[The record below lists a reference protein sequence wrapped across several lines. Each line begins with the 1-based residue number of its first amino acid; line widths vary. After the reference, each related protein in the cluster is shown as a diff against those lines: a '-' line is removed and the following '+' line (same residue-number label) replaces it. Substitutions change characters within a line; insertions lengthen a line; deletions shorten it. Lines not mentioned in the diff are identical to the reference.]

1 MRSLSYVCASTGETI
16 PLEGPDIWAQTAE
29 GLRGREWSYTLGYR
43 SLTGVSRTAREAEL
57 DLTYV
62 RCPEKVD
69 STRRLFDADV
79 AAGTPGTFDA
89 DGWTTRAYVVKAEP
103 QTITPTM
110 VETQLTVVLLDGVWR
125 RETTTHHDP
134 RTDAG
139 SGLDYPHDYPH
150 DYGGM
155 SILDTVANTSGMP
168 QPIRLTIFGPCV
180 NPYVIIG
187 PNRYEVDATIPASS
201 RLEIDGTADART
213 VIMISDTGLRTN
225 LFAKAVR
232 GTGRGSGTYIF
243 EPLPPR
249 HEHDQLGWRI
259 RIRPDRHRREERT
272 AMDLIV
278 TDTNGTPSGSYAS
291 WTLDLAYGSGENDFE
306 LQCPARLKPGCR
318 WWVDGTGWG
327 GIVDD
332 VKTSVTGGEGE
343 LTYHGRD
350 WHGLLASKILEPDKG
365 KDYLTVSGTIGT
377 LLRTVISRI
386 GLQDII
392 TVTEGASKN
401 ANWRFDRYCDA
412 WSGLSKML
420 RASGL
425 RLRITAAQNGVT
437 VDAPPITA
445 AGDLID
451 SDLID
456 FDATLASHPINHLIC
471 LGKGEL
477 KDRIVVHWYADQ
489 KGTLSH
495 TQTIKGADE
504 RASVYELSNA
514 DAAELETKGKTKLQ
528 ELRDTGSID
537 VDVTGGID
545 LDVTGGIDLDV
556 GDTVT
561 GRDNTTGI
569 RVTAEIT
576 KKIIKVKDGIPTVT
590 YEATTAST
598 ESTGETGGGGSS
610 SGDGHA
616 YYAGS
621 GLTLSNWTF
630 SADVTAA
637 DLETV
642 RRTATEANKAASDAA
657 AEIGGARDLAK
668 QAGVKADTATTTA
681 QNALAAAQARI
692 LDITASA
699 PVTVTRN
706 DETAAITVAQATSS
720 ADGLMAAADKKKLDG
735 IQSAANKY
743 TLPVASTAT
752 LGGVK
757 PDGRTIT
764 VGPDGTITA
773 QSSATEASFLAAH
786 PIGSLYWCVAGNP
799 NDHGGTWKEIHT
811 IIGGHVWQRLA

>member
-1 MRSLSYVCASTGETI
+1 
-16 PLEGPDIWAQTAE
+16 
-29 GLRGREWSYTLGYR
+29 
-43 SLTGVSRTAREAEL
+43 
-57 DLTYV
+57 
-62 RCPEKVD
+62 
-69 STRRLFDADV
+69 
-79 AAGTPGTFDA
+79 
-89 DGWTTRAYVVKAEP
+89 
-103 QTITPTM
+103 
-110 VETQLTVVLLDGVWR
+110 
-125 RETTTHHDP
+125 
-134 RTDAG
+134 
-139 SGLDYPHDYPH
+139 
-150 DYGGM
+150 
-155 SILDTVANTSGMP
+155 
-168 QPIRLTIFGPCV
+168 
-180 NPYVIIG
+180 
-187 PNRYEVDATIPASS
+187 
-201 RLEIDGTADART
+201 
-213 VIMISDTGLRTN
+213 
-225 LFAKAVR
+225 
-232 GTGRGSGTYIF
+232 
-243 EPLPPR
+243 
-249 HEHDQLGWRI
+249 
-259 RIRPDRHRREERT
+259 
-272 AMDLIV
+272 MDLIV
-278 TDTNGTPSGSYAS
+278 TDTNGIPTGSYAS
-291 WTLDLAYGSGENDFE
+291 WTLDLAYGSCENDFD
-306 LQCPARLKPGCR
+306 LRCPARLQPGCR

-332 VKTSVTGGEGE
+332 VRTSVTGGEGE

-365 KDYLTVSGTIGT
+365 RDYLTMSGTIGT

-392 TVTEGASKN
+392 TVTEGTSKT
-401 ANWRFDRYCDA
+401 ARWQFDRYCDA
-412 WSGLSKML
+412 WSGLLKML
-420 RASGL
+420 RTSGL

-456 FDATLASHPINHLIC
+456 FDATLASHPVNHLIC

-477 KDRIVVHWYADQ
+477 KDRIVVHWYADH
-489 KGTLSH
+489 KGALSH

-504 RASVYELSNA
+504 RTSVYELATA

-537 VDVTGGID
+537 VDVTD
-545 LDVTGGIDLDV
+545 GIDLDV

-561 GRDNTTGI
+561 GRDNTTGLQ
-569 RVTAEIT
+569 VTAEIT
-576 KKIIKVKDGIPTVT
+576 KKIVKISDGIPTVT

-598 ESTGETGGGGSS
+598 ETTGETGGGGSS

-642 RRTATEANKAASDAA
+642 RKTATEANKAASDAS

-681 QNALAAAQARI
+681 QNALAEARARV

-699 PVTVTRN
+699 PVTVTRT

-735 IQSAANKY
+735 IQSGANRY
-743 TLPVASTAT
+743 ALPVASTAT

-764 VGPDGTITA
+764 IGQDGTITA
-773 QSSATEASFLAAH
+773 QSSATAASFLAAH
-786 PIGSLYWCVAGNP
+786 PIGSLYWCVAGDP
-799 NDHGGTWKEIHT
+799 NDQGGTWKEIHT

>member
-1 MRSLSYVCASTGETI
+1 
-16 PLEGPDIWAQTAE
+16 
-29 GLRGREWSYTLGYR
+29 
-43 SLTGVSRTAREAEL
+43 
-57 DLTYV
+57 
-62 RCPEKVD
+62 
-69 STRRLFDADV
+69 
-79 AAGTPGTFDA
+79 
-89 DGWTTRAYVVKAEP
+89 
-103 QTITPTM
+103 
-110 VETQLTVVLLDGVWR
+110 
-125 RETTTHHDP
+125 
-134 RTDAG
+134 
-139 SGLDYPHDYPH
+139 
-150 DYGGM
+150 
-155 SILDTVANTSGMP
+155 
-168 QPIRLTIFGPCV
+168 
-180 NPYVIIG
+180 
-187 PNRYEVDATIPASS
+187 
-201 RLEIDGTADART
+201 
-213 VIMISDTGLRTN
+213 
-225 LFAKAVR
+225 
-232 GTGRGSGTYIF
+232 
-243 EPLPPR
+243 
-249 HEHDQLGWRI
+249 
-259 RIRPDRHRREERT
+259 
-272 AMDLIV
+272 MDLIV

-291 WTLDLAYGSGENDFE
+291 WTLDLAYGSGENDFD
-306 LQCPARLKPGCR
+306 LQCPACLKPGCR

-365 KDYLTVSGTIGT
+365 KDYLTMNGTIGT

-386 GLQDII
+386 GLQDIL
-392 TVTEGASKN
+392 TVTEGTSKT
-401 ANWRFDRYCDA
+401 ANWQFDRYCDA

-456 FDATLASHPINHLIC
+456 FDATLASHPVNHLIC

-504 RASVYELSNA
+504 RTSVYELSNA

-537 VDVTGGID
+537 VDVESD
-545 LDVTGGIDLDV
+545 GIDLDV

-569 RVTAEIT
+569 KVTAEIT
-576 KKIIKVKDGIPTVT
+576 KKIIKIEDGIPTVT

-598 ESTGETGGGGSS
+598 ESAGETGGGGSS

-642 RRTATEANKAASDAA
+642 RKTATEANKAASDAA
-657 AEIGGARDLAK
+657 AEIAGARDLAK
-668 QAGVKADTATTTA
+668 QADGKADKAQTTADAANTLASQANDTAQERVKTIAAGTGVTATRAGSTVTLTAPNTLPAPTSLTSTDLNTLKTGYGAYWAAGGNTCSHKPSGVGHFGLIVQRTALGWTTQILTNPQTGTIWRRTWNSNSWDEWKALAEERDATTT
-681 QNALAAAQARI
+681 I
-692 LDITASA
+692 H
-699 PVTVTRN
+699 
-706 DETAAITVAQATSS
+706 
-720 ADGLMAAADKKKLDG
+720 GLMSSGDKQKLDG
-735 IQSAANKY
+735 IQSGANKY

-757 PDGRTIT
+757 PDGKTIT
-764 VGPDGTITA
+764 IGQDGTITA
-773 QSSATEASFLAAH
+773 QSSATAASFLAAH
-786 PIGSLYWCVAGNP
+786 PIGSLYWCVAGDP

>member
-1 MRSLSYVCASTGETI
+1 
-16 PLEGPDIWAQTAE
+16 
-29 GLRGREWSYTLGYR
+29 
-43 SLTGVSRTAREAEL
+43 
-57 DLTYV
+57 
-62 RCPEKVD
+62 
-69 STRRLFDADV
+69 
-79 AAGTPGTFDA
+79 
-89 DGWTTRAYVVKAEP
+89 
-103 QTITPTM
+103 
-110 VETQLTVVLLDGVWR
+110 
-125 RETTTHHDP
+125 
-134 RTDAG
+134 
-139 SGLDYPHDYPH
+139 
-150 DYGGM
+150 
-155 SILDTVANTSGMP
+155 
-168 QPIRLTIFGPCV
+168 
-180 NPYVIIG
+180 
-187 PNRYEVDATIPASS
+187 
-201 RLEIDGTADART
+201 
-213 VIMISDTGLRTN
+213 
-225 LFAKAVR
+225 
-232 GTGRGSGTYIF
+232 
-243 EPLPPR
+243 
-249 HEHDQLGWRI
+249 
-259 RIRPDRHRREERT
+259 
-272 AMDLIV
+272 MDLIV
-278 TDTNGTPSGSYAS
+278 TDAAGTPSGSYAS
-291 WTLDLAYGSGENDFE
+291 WTLDLAYGSGENDFD
-306 LQCPARLKPGCR
+306 LQCPACLEPGCR

-343 LTYHGRD
+343 LNYHGRD

-365 KDYLTVSGTIGT
+365 KDYLTMSGTIGT

-386 GLQDII
+386 GLQDIL
-392 TVTEGASKN
+392 TVTEGTSKT
-401 ANWRFDRYCDA
+401 ANWQFDRYCDA

-471 LGKGEL
+471 LGKGDL
-477 KDRIVVHWYADQ
+477 KDRIVVHWYADPQ
-489 KGTLSH
+489 GTLSH

-504 RASVYELSNA
+504 RTSVYELSNA
-514 DAAELETKGKTKLQ
+514 DAAELEAKGKTKLQ

-537 VDVTGGID
+537 VDVESD
-545 LDVTGGIDLDV
+545 GIDLDV

-569 RVTAEIT
+569 KVTAEIT
-576 KKIIKVKDGIPTVT
+576 KKIIKIEDGIPTVT

-642 RRTATEANKAASDAA
+642 RKTATEANKAASDAS

-668 QAGVKADTATTTA
+668 QAGVKADTAETAA

-699 PVTVTRN
+699 PVTVTRT

-720 ADGLMAAADKKKLDG
+720 ADGLMAADDKKKLDG
-735 IQSAANKY
+735 VQSGANKY

-757 PDGRTIT
+757 PDGKTIT
-764 VGPDGTITA
+764 IGPDGTITA
-773 QSSATEASFLAAH
+773 RSSATAASFLAAH

>member
-1 MRSLSYVCASTGETI
+1 
-16 PLEGPDIWAQTAE
+16 
-29 GLRGREWSYTLGYR
+29 
-43 SLTGVSRTAREAEL
+43 
-57 DLTYV
+57 
-62 RCPEKVD
+62 
-69 STRRLFDADV
+69 
-79 AAGTPGTFDA
+79 
-89 DGWTTRAYVVKAEP
+89 
-103 QTITPTM
+103 
-110 VETQLTVVLLDGVWR
+110 
-125 RETTTHHDP
+125 
-134 RTDAG
+134 
-139 SGLDYPHDYPH
+139 
-150 DYGGM
+150 
-155 SILDTVANTSGMP
+155 
-168 QPIRLTIFGPCV
+168 
-180 NPYVIIG
+180 
-187 PNRYEVDATIPASS
+187 
-201 RLEIDGTADART
+201 
-213 VIMISDTGLRTN
+213 
-225 LFAKAVR
+225 
-232 GTGRGSGTYIF
+232 
-243 EPLPPR
+243 
-249 HEHDQLGWRI
+249 
-259 RIRPDRHRREERT
+259 
-272 AMDLIV
+272 MDLIV

-306 LQCPARLKPGCR
+306 LQCPACLEPGCR

-401 ANWRFDRYCDA
+401 ASWRFDRYCDA

-537 VDVTGGID
+537 VDVTD
-545 LDVTGGIDLDV
+545 GIDLDV

-561 GRDNTTGI
+561 GRDNTTGLQ
-569 RVTAEIT
+569 VTAEIT
-576 KKIIKVKDGIPTVT
+576 KKIVKISDGLPTIT

-598 ESTGETGGGGSS
+598 ETTGETGGGSS

-735 IQSAANKY
+735 IQPAANKY

>member
-1 MRSLSYVCASTGETI
+1 
-16 PLEGPDIWAQTAE
+16 
-29 GLRGREWSYTLGYR
+29 
-43 SLTGVSRTAREAEL
+43 
-57 DLTYV
+57 
-62 RCPEKVD
+62 
-69 STRRLFDADV
+69 
-79 AAGTPGTFDA
+79 
-89 DGWTTRAYVVKAEP
+89 
-103 QTITPTM
+103 
-110 VETQLTVVLLDGVWR
+110 
-125 RETTTHHDP
+125 
-134 RTDAG
+134 
-139 SGLDYPHDYPH
+139 
-150 DYGGM
+150 
-155 SILDTVANTSGMP
+155 
-168 QPIRLTIFGPCV
+168 
-180 NPYVIIG
+180 
-187 PNRYEVDATIPASS
+187 
-201 RLEIDGTADART
+201 
-213 VIMISDTGLRTN
+213 
-225 LFAKAVR
+225 
-232 GTGRGSGTYIF
+232 
-243 EPLPPR
+243 
-249 HEHDQLGWRI
+249 
-259 RIRPDRHRREERT
+259 
-272 AMDLIV
+272 MDLIV
-278 TDTNGTPSGSYAS
+278 TDTNGIPTGSYAS
-291 WTLDLAYGSGENDFE
+291 WTLDLAYGSGENDFD
-306 LQCPARLKPGCR
+306 LRCPARLQPGCR

-332 VKTSVTGGEGE
+332 VRTSVTGGEGE

-365 KDYLTVSGTIGT
+365 MDYLTMSGTIGT

-392 TVTEGASKN
+392 TVTEGTSKT
-401 ANWRFDRYCDA
+401 ARWQFDRYCDA
-412 WSGLSKML
+412 WSGLLKML

-477 KDRIVVHWYADQ
+477 KDRIVVHWYADH
-489 KGTLSH
+489 KGALSH

-504 RASVYELSNA
+504 RTSVYELSNA
-514 DAAELETKGKTKLQ
+514 DVAELETKGKTKLQ

-537 VDVTGGID
+537 VDVTD
-545 LDVTGGIDLDV
+545 GIDLDV

-561 GRDNTTGI
+561 GRDNTTGLQ
-569 RVTAEIT
+569 VTAEIT
-576 KKIIKVKDGIPTVT
+576 KKIVKISDGIPTVT

-598 ESTGETGGGGSS
+598 ETTGETGGGSS

-642 RRTATEANKAASDAA
+642 RKTATEANKAASDAA

-681 QNALAAAQARI
+681 QNAWAAAQARI

-699 PVTVTRN
+699 PVTVTRT
-706 DETAAITVAQATSS
+706 DETASITVAQATSS

-735 IQSAANKY
+735 IQSGANKY

-757 PDGRTIT
+757 PDGKTIT
-764 VGPDGTITA
+764 IGPDGTITA
-773 QSSATEASFLAAH
+773 QSSATAASFLAAH
-786 PIGSLYWCVAGNP
+786 PIGSLYWCVAGDP
-799 NDHGGTWKEIHT
+799 NGHGGTWKEIHT

>member
-1 MRSLSYVCASTGETI
+1 
-16 PLEGPDIWAQTAE
+16 
-29 GLRGREWSYTLGYR
+29 
-43 SLTGVSRTAREAEL
+43 
-57 DLTYV
+57 
-62 RCPEKVD
+62 
-69 STRRLFDADV
+69 
-79 AAGTPGTFDA
+79 
-89 DGWTTRAYVVKAEP
+89 
-103 QTITPTM
+103 
-110 VETQLTVVLLDGVWR
+110 
-125 RETTTHHDP
+125 
-134 RTDAG
+134 
-139 SGLDYPHDYPH
+139 
-150 DYGGM
+150 
-155 SILDTVANTSGMP
+155 
-168 QPIRLTIFGPCV
+168 
-180 NPYVIIG
+180 
-187 PNRYEVDATIPASS
+187 
-201 RLEIDGTADART
+201 
-213 VIMISDTGLRTN
+213 
-225 LFAKAVR
+225 
-232 GTGRGSGTYIF
+232 
-243 EPLPPR
+243 
-249 HEHDQLGWRI
+249 
-259 RIRPDRHRREERT
+259 
-272 AMDLIV
+272 MDLIV
-278 TDTNGTPSGSYAS
+278 TDTDGIPTGSYAS
-291 WTLDLAYGSGENDFE
+291 WTLDLAYGSGENDFD
-306 LQCPARLKPGCR
+306 LRCPACLEPGCR

-332 VKTSVTGGEGE
+332 VRTSVTGGEGE

-365 KDYLTVSGTIGT
+365 RDYLTMSGTIGT

-392 TVTEGASKN
+392 TVTEGTSKT
-401 ANWRFDRYCDA
+401 ARWQFDRYCDA

-456 FDATLASHPINHLIC
+456 FDATLASHPVNHLIC

-477 KDRIVVHWYADQ
+477 KDRIVVHWYADH
-489 KGTLSH
+489 KGALSH

-504 RASVYELSNA
+504 RTSVYELSNA
-514 DAAELETKGKTKLQ
+514 DVAELETKGKTKLQ

-537 VDVTGGID
+537 VDVTD
-545 LDVTGGIDLDV
+545 GIDLDV

-561 GRDNTTGI
+561 GRDNTTGLQ
-569 RVTAEIT
+569 VTAEIT
-576 KKIIKVKDGIPTVT
+576 KKIVKISDGIPTVT

-598 ESTGETGGGGSS
+598 ETTGETGGGSS

-642 RRTATEANKAASDAA
+642 RKTATEANKAASDAA

-699 PVTVTRN
+699 PVTVTRT

-720 ADGLMAAADKKKLDG
+720 ADGLLAAADKKKLDG
-735 IQSAANKY
+735 IQSGANKY
-743 TLPVASTAT
+743 ALPVASTAT

-764 VGPDGTITA
+764 IGQDGTITA
-773 QSSATEASFLAAH
+773 QSSATAASFLAAH
-786 PIGSLYWCVAGNP
+786 PIGSLYWCVAGDP
-799 NDHGGTWKEIHT
+799 NDQGGTWKEIHT

>member
-1 MRSLSYVCASTGETI
+1 
-16 PLEGPDIWAQTAE
+16 
-29 GLRGREWSYTLGYR
+29 
-43 SLTGVSRTAREAEL
+43 
-57 DLTYV
+57 
-62 RCPEKVD
+62 
-69 STRRLFDADV
+69 
-79 AAGTPGTFDA
+79 
-89 DGWTTRAYVVKAEP
+89 
-103 QTITPTM
+103 
-110 VETQLTVVLLDGVWR
+110 
-125 RETTTHHDP
+125 
-134 RTDAG
+134 
-139 SGLDYPHDYPH
+139 
-150 DYGGM
+150 
-155 SILDTVANTSGMP
+155 
-168 QPIRLTIFGPCV
+168 
-180 NPYVIIG
+180 
-187 PNRYEVDATIPASS
+187 
-201 RLEIDGTADART
+201 
-213 VIMISDTGLRTN
+213 
-225 LFAKAVR
+225 
-232 GTGRGSGTYIF
+232 
-243 EPLPPR
+243 
-249 HEHDQLGWRI
+249 
-259 RIRPDRHRREERT
+259 
-272 AMDLIV
+272 MDLIV

-291 WTLDLAYGSGENDFE
+291 WTLDLAYGSGENDFD
-306 LQCPARLKPGCR
+306 LQCPACLKPGCR

-365 KDYLTVSGTIGT
+365 KDYLTMNGTIGT

-386 GLQDII
+386 GLQDIL
-392 TVTEGASKN
+392 TVTEGMSKT
-401 ANWRFDRYCDA
+401 ANWQFDRYCDA

-477 KDRIVVHWYADQ
+477 KDRIVIHWYADQ

-504 RASVYELSNA
+504 RTSVYELSNA

-537 VDVTGGID
+537 VDVESD
-545 LDVTGGIDLDV
+545 GIDLDV

-569 RVTAEIT
+569 KVTAEIT
-576 KKIIKVKDGIPTVT
+576 KKIIKIEDGIPTVT

-598 ESTGETGGGGSS
+598 ESAGETGGGGSS

-642 RRTATEANKAASDAA
+642 RKTATEANKAASDAA
-657 AEIGGARDLAK
+657 AEIAGARDLAK
-668 QAGVKADTATTTA
+668 QADGKADKAQTTADAANTLASQANDTAQERVKTIAAGTGVTATRAGSTVTLTAPNTLPAPTSLTSTDLNTLKTGYGVYWAGGGNTCSHKPSGVGHFGLIVQRTALGWTTQILTDPQTGTIWRRTWNSNSWDEWKALAEERDATTT
-681 QNALAAAQARI
+681 I
-692 LDITASA
+692 H
-699 PVTVTRN
+699 
-706 DETAAITVAQATSS
+706 
-720 ADGLMAAADKKKLDG
+720 GLMSSGDKQKLDG
-735 IQSAANKY
+735 IQSGANKY

-757 PDGRTIT
+757 PDGKTIT
-764 VGPDGTITA
+764 IGQDGTITA
-773 QSSATEASFLAAH
+773 QSSATAASFLAAH
-786 PIGSLYWCVAGNP
+786 PIGSLYWCVAGDP

>member
-1 MRSLSYVCASTGETI
+1 
-16 PLEGPDIWAQTAE
+16 
-29 GLRGREWSYTLGYR
+29 
-43 SLTGVSRTAREAEL
+43 
-57 DLTYV
+57 
-62 RCPEKVD
+62 
-69 STRRLFDADV
+69 
-79 AAGTPGTFDA
+79 
-89 DGWTTRAYVVKAEP
+89 
-103 QTITPTM
+103 
-110 VETQLTVVLLDGVWR
+110 
-125 RETTTHHDP
+125 
-134 RTDAG
+134 
-139 SGLDYPHDYPH
+139 
-150 DYGGM
+150 
-155 SILDTVANTSGMP
+155 
-168 QPIRLTIFGPCV
+168 
-180 NPYVIIG
+180 
-187 PNRYEVDATIPASS
+187 
-201 RLEIDGTADART
+201 
-213 VIMISDTGLRTN
+213 
-225 LFAKAVR
+225 
-232 GTGRGSGTYIF
+232 
-243 EPLPPR
+243 
-249 HEHDQLGWRI
+249 
-259 RIRPDRHRREERT
+259 
-272 AMDLIV
+272 MDLIV
-278 TDTNGTPSGSYAS
+278 TDANGIPTGSYAS
-291 WTLDLAYGSGENDFE
+291 WTLDLAYGSGENDFD
-306 LQCPARLKPGCR
+306 LRCPARLQPGCR

-343 LTYHGRD
+343 LNYHGRD

-365 KDYLTVSGTIGT
+365 KDYLTMSGTIGT

-392 TVTEGASKN
+392 TVTEGTSKT
-401 ANWRFDRYCDA
+401 ARWQFDRYCDA
-412 WSGLSKML
+412 WSGLLKML

-504 RASVYELSNA
+504 RTSVYELSNA

-537 VDVTGGID
+537 VDVTD
-545 LDVTGGIDLDV
+545 GIDLDV

-561 GRDNTTGI
+561 GRDNTTGLQ
-569 RVTAEIT
+569 VTAEIT
-576 KKIIKVKDGIPTVT
+576 KKIVKISDGIPTVT

-598 ESTGETGGGGSS
+598 ETTGETGGGSS

-642 RRTATEANKAASDAA
+642 RKTATEANKAASDAA

-668 QAGVKADTATTTA
+668 QAGVKADTATATA

-699 PVTVTRN
+699 PVTVTRT

-720 ADGLMAAADKKKLDG
+720 ADGLLAAADKKKLDG
-735 IQSAANKY
+735 IQSGANKY
-743 TLPVASTAT
+743 ALPVASTAT

-757 PDGRTIT
+757 PDGKTIT
-764 VGPDGTITA
+764 IGQDGTITA
-773 QSSATEASFLAAH
+773 QSSATAASFLAAH
-786 PIGSLYWCVAGNP
+786 PIGSLYWCVAGDP

>member
-1 MRSLSYVCASTGETI
+1 
-16 PLEGPDIWAQTAE
+16 
-29 GLRGREWSYTLGYR
+29 
-43 SLTGVSRTAREAEL
+43 
-57 DLTYV
+57 
-62 RCPEKVD
+62 
-69 STRRLFDADV
+69 
-79 AAGTPGTFDA
+79 
-89 DGWTTRAYVVKAEP
+89 
-103 QTITPTM
+103 
-110 VETQLTVVLLDGVWR
+110 
-125 RETTTHHDP
+125 
-134 RTDAG
+134 
-139 SGLDYPHDYPH
+139 
-150 DYGGM
+150 
-155 SILDTVANTSGMP
+155 
-168 QPIRLTIFGPCV
+168 
-180 NPYVIIG
+180 
-187 PNRYEVDATIPASS
+187 
-201 RLEIDGTADART
+201 
-213 VIMISDTGLRTN
+213 
-225 LFAKAVR
+225 
-232 GTGRGSGTYIF
+232 
-243 EPLPPR
+243 
-249 HEHDQLGWRI
+249 
-259 RIRPDRHRREERT
+259 
-272 AMDLIV
+272 MDLIV

-291 WTLDLAYGSGENDFE
+291 WTLDLAYGSGENDFD
-306 LQCPARLKPGCR
+306 LQCPACLEPGCR

-365 KDYLTVSGTIGT
+365 KDYLTMSGTIGT

-392 TVTEGASKN
+392 TVTEGTSKT
-401 ANWRFDRYCDA
+401 ANWQFDRYCDA

-437 VDAPPITA
+437 VDAPPSTA

-456 FDATLASHPINHLIC
+456 FDATLASHPVNHLIC

-477 KDRIVVHWYADQ
+477 KDRIVVHWYADH
-489 KGTLSH
+489 KGALSH

-504 RASVYELSNA
+504 RTSVYELSNA
-514 DAAELETKGKTKLQ
+514 DVAELETKGKTKLQ

-537 VDVTGGID
+537 VDVTD
-545 LDVTGGIDLDV
+545 GIDLDV

-561 GRDNTTGI
+561 GRDNTTGLQ
-569 RVTAEIT
+569 VTAEIT
-576 KKIIKVKDGIPTVT
+576 KKIVKISDGIPTVT

-616 YYAGS
+616 YYAGE
-621 GLTLSNWTF
+621 GLTLTGWTF
-630 SADVTAA
+630 SADVTTS
-637 DLETV
+637 DLEAV
-642 RRTATEANKAASDAA
+642 RRTATEANKAASDAS

-668 QAGVKADTATTTA
+668 QAGVKADTATATA
-681 QNALAAAQARI
+681 QNAWAAAQARI

-699 PVTVTRN
+699 PVTVTRT
-706 DETAAITVAQATSS
+706 DETASITVAQATSS
-720 ADGLMAAADKKKLDG
+720 ADGLMAAADKKKLDD
-735 IQSAANKY
+735 IQSGANKY
-743 TLPVASTAT
+743 ALPVASTAT

-764 VGPDGTITA
+764 IGQDGTITA
-773 QSSATEASFLAAH
+773 QSSATAASFLAAH

-799 NDHGGTWKEIHT
+799 NDQGGTWKEIHT

>member
-1 MRSLSYVCASTGETI
+1 
-16 PLEGPDIWAQTAE
+16 
-29 GLRGREWSYTLGYR
+29 
-43 SLTGVSRTAREAEL
+43 
-57 DLTYV
+57 
-62 RCPEKVD
+62 
-69 STRRLFDADV
+69 
-79 AAGTPGTFDA
+79 
-89 DGWTTRAYVVKAEP
+89 
-103 QTITPTM
+103 
-110 VETQLTVVLLDGVWR
+110 
-125 RETTTHHDP
+125 
-134 RTDAG
+134 
-139 SGLDYPHDYPH
+139 
-150 DYGGM
+150 
-155 SILDTVANTSGMP
+155 
-168 QPIRLTIFGPCV
+168 
-180 NPYVIIG
+180 
-187 PNRYEVDATIPASS
+187 
-201 RLEIDGTADART
+201 
-213 VIMISDTGLRTN
+213 
-225 LFAKAVR
+225 
-232 GTGRGSGTYIF
+232 
-243 EPLPPR
+243 
-249 HEHDQLGWRI
+249 
-259 RIRPDRHRREERT
+259 
-272 AMDLIV
+272 MDLIV
-278 TDTNGTPSGSYAS
+278 TDTDGIPTGSYAS
-291 WTLDLAYGSGENDFE
+291 WTLDLAYGSGENDFD
-306 LQCPARLKPGCR
+306 LRCPARLQPGCR

-332 VKTSVTGGEGE
+332 VRTSVTGGEGE

-365 KDYLTVSGTIGT
+365 RDYLTMSGTIGT

-392 TVTEGASKN
+392 TVTEGTSKT
-401 ANWRFDRYCDA
+401 ARWQFDRYCDA

-456 FDATLASHPINHLIC
+456 FDATLASHPVNHLIC

-477 KDRIVVHWYADQ
+477 KDRIVVHWYADH
-489 KGTLSH
+489 KGALSH

-504 RASVYELSNA
+504 RTSVYELA
-514 DAAELETKGKTKLQ
+514 DADVAELETKGKTKLQ

-537 VDVTGGID
+537 VDVTD
-545 LDVTGGIDLDV
+545 GIDLDV

-561 GRDNTTGI
+561 GRDNTTGLQ
-569 RVTAEIT
+569 VTAEIT
-576 KKIIKVKDGIPTVT
+576 KKIVKISDGIPTVT

-598 ESTGETGGGGSS
+598 ETTGETGGGSS

-642 RRTATEANKAASDAA
+642 RKTATEANKAASDAA

-699 PVTVTRN
+699 PVTVTRT

-720 ADGLMAAADKKKLDG
+720 ADGLLAAADKKKLDG
-735 IQSAANKY
+735 IQSGANKY
-743 TLPVASTAT
+743 ALPVASTAT

-757 PDGRTIT
+757 PDGKTIT
-764 VGPDGTITA
+764 IGQDGTITA
-773 QSSATEASFLAAH
+773 QSSATAASFLAAH
-786 PIGSLYWCVAGNP
+786 PIGSLYWCVAGDP
-799 NDHGGTWKEIHT
+799 NDQGGTWKEIHT

>member
-1 MRSLSYVCASTGETI
+1 
-16 PLEGPDIWAQTAE
+16 
-29 GLRGREWSYTLGYR
+29 
-43 SLTGVSRTAREAEL
+43 
-57 DLTYV
+57 
-62 RCPEKVD
+62 
-69 STRRLFDADV
+69 
-79 AAGTPGTFDA
+79 
-89 DGWTTRAYVVKAEP
+89 
-103 QTITPTM
+103 
-110 VETQLTVVLLDGVWR
+110 
-125 RETTTHHDP
+125 
-134 RTDAG
+134 
-139 SGLDYPHDYPH
+139 
-150 DYGGM
+150 
-155 SILDTVANTSGMP
+155 
-168 QPIRLTIFGPCV
+168 
-180 NPYVIIG
+180 
-187 PNRYEVDATIPASS
+187 
-201 RLEIDGTADART
+201 
-213 VIMISDTGLRTN
+213 
-225 LFAKAVR
+225 
-232 GTGRGSGTYIF
+232 
-243 EPLPPR
+243 
-249 HEHDQLGWRI
+249 
-259 RIRPDRHRREERT
+259 
-272 AMDLIV
+272 MDLIV

-291 WTLDLAYGSGENDFE
+291 WTLDLAYGSGENDFD
-306 LQCPARLKPGCR
+306 LQCPACLKPGCR

-343 LTYHGRD
+343 LTYRGRD

-365 KDYLTVSGTIGT
+365 KDYLTMNGTIGT

-386 GLQDII
+386 GLQDIL
-392 TVTEGASKN
+392 TVTEGTSKT
-401 ANWRFDRYCDA
+401 ANWQFDRYCDA

-504 RASVYELSNA
+504 RTSVYELSNA

-537 VDVTGGID
+537 VDVESD
-545 LDVTGGIDLDV
+545 GIDLDV

-569 RVTAEIT
+569 KVTAEIT
-576 KKIIKVKDGIPTVT
+576 KKIIKIEDGIPTVT

-642 RRTATEANKAASDAA
+642 RKTATEANKAASDAA
-657 AEIGGARDLAK
+657 AEIAGARDLAK
-668 QAGVKADTATTTA
+668 QADGKADKAQTTADAANTLASQANDTAQERVKTIAAGTGVTATRAGSTVTLTAPNTLPAPTSLTSTDLNTLKTGWGAYWAGGGNTCSHKPSGVGHFGLIVQRTALGWTTQILTDPQTGTIWRRTWNSNSWDEWKALAEERDATTT
-681 QNALAAAQARI
+681 I
-692 LDITASA
+692 H
-699 PVTVTRN
+699 
-706 DETAAITVAQATSS
+706 
-720 ADGLMAAADKKKLDG
+720 GLMSSGDKQKLDG
-735 IQSAANKY
+735 IQSGANKY

-757 PDGRTIT
+757 PDGKTIT
-764 VGPDGTITA
+764 IGQDGTITA
-773 QSSATEASFLAAH
+773 QSSATAASFLAAH
-786 PIGSLYWCVAGNP
+786 PIGSLYWCVAGDP
-799 NDHGGTWKEIHT
+799 NDQGGTWKEIHT

>member
-1 MRSLSYVCASTGETI
+1 
-16 PLEGPDIWAQTAE
+16 
-29 GLRGREWSYTLGYR
+29 
-43 SLTGVSRTAREAEL
+43 
-57 DLTYV
+57 
-62 RCPEKVD
+62 
-69 STRRLFDADV
+69 
-79 AAGTPGTFDA
+79 
-89 DGWTTRAYVVKAEP
+89 
-103 QTITPTM
+103 
-110 VETQLTVVLLDGVWR
+110 
-125 RETTTHHDP
+125 
-134 RTDAG
+134 
-139 SGLDYPHDYPH
+139 
-150 DYGGM
+150 
-155 SILDTVANTSGMP
+155 
-168 QPIRLTIFGPCV
+168 
-180 NPYVIIG
+180 
-187 PNRYEVDATIPASS
+187 
-201 RLEIDGTADART
+201 
-213 VIMISDTGLRTN
+213 
-225 LFAKAVR
+225 
-232 GTGRGSGTYIF
+232 
-243 EPLPPR
+243 
-249 HEHDQLGWRI
+249 
-259 RIRPDRHRREERT
+259 
-272 AMDLIV
+272 MDLIV

-291 WTLDLAYGSGENDFE
+291 WTLDLAYGSGENDFD
-306 LQCPARLKPGCR
+306 LQCPACLEPGCR

-343 LTYHGRD
+343 LNYHGRD

-365 KDYLTVSGTIGT
+365 KDYLTMSGTIGT

-392 TVTEGASKN
+392 TVTEGTSKT
-401 ANWRFDRYCDA
+401 ARWQFDRYCDA

-456 FDATLASHPINHLIC
+456 FDATLASHPVNHLIC

-477 KDRIVVHWYADQ
+477 KDRIVVHWYADH
-489 KGTLSH
+489 KGALSH

-504 RASVYELSNA
+504 RASVYELSGA
-514 DAAELETKGKTKLQ
+514 DVAELETKGKTKLQ

-537 VDVTGGID
+537 VDVTD
-545 LDVTGGIDLDV
+545 GIDLDV

-561 GRDNTTGI
+561 GRDNTTGLQ
-569 RVTAEIT
+569 VTAEIT
-576 KKIIKVKDGIPTVT
+576 KKIVKISDGIPTVT

-598 ESTGETGGGGSS
+598 ETTGETGGGSS

-642 RRTATEANKAASDAA
+642 RKTATEANKAASDAA

-681 QNALAAAQARI
+681 QNALAAAQARV

-699 PVTVTRN
+699 PVTVTRT

-735 IQSAANKY
+735 IQSGANRY
-743 TLPVASTAT
+743 ALPVASTAT

-757 PDGRTIT
+757 PDGKTIT
-764 VGPDGTITA
+764 IGQDGTITA
-773 QSSATEASFLAAH
+773 QSSATAASFLAAH
-786 PIGSLYWCVAGNP
+786 PIGSLYWCVAGDP
-799 NDHGGTWKEIHT
+799 NDQGGTWKEIHT

>member
-1 MRSLSYVCASTGETI
+1 
-16 PLEGPDIWAQTAE
+16 
-29 GLRGREWSYTLGYR
+29 
-43 SLTGVSRTAREAEL
+43 
-57 DLTYV
+57 
-62 RCPEKVD
+62 
-69 STRRLFDADV
+69 
-79 AAGTPGTFDA
+79 
-89 DGWTTRAYVVKAEP
+89 
-103 QTITPTM
+103 
-110 VETQLTVVLLDGVWR
+110 
-125 RETTTHHDP
+125 
-134 RTDAG
+134 
-139 SGLDYPHDYPH
+139 
-150 DYGGM
+150 
-155 SILDTVANTSGMP
+155 
-168 QPIRLTIFGPCV
+168 
-180 NPYVIIG
+180 
-187 PNRYEVDATIPASS
+187 
-201 RLEIDGTADART
+201 
-213 VIMISDTGLRTN
+213 
-225 LFAKAVR
+225 
-232 GTGRGSGTYIF
+232 
-243 EPLPPR
+243 
-249 HEHDQLGWRI
+249 
-259 RIRPDRHRREERT
+259 
-272 AMDLIV
+272 MDLIV
-278 TDTNGTPSGSYAS
+278 TDTNGIPTGSYAS
-291 WTLDLAYGSGENDFE
+291 WTLDLAYGSCENDFD
-306 LQCPARLKPGCR
+306 LRCPARLQPGCR

-332 VKTSVTGGEGE
+332 VRTSVTGGEGE

-365 KDYLTVSGTIGT
+365 RDYLTMSGTIGT

-392 TVTEGASKN
+392 TVTEGTSKT
-401 ANWRFDRYCDA
+401 ARWQFDRYCDA
-412 WSGLSKML
+412 WSGLLKML

-477 KDRIVVHWYADQ
+477 KDRIVVHWYADH
-489 KGTLSH
+489 KGALSH

-504 RASVYELSNA
+504 RTSVYELADA

-537 VDVTGGID
+537 VDVTD
-545 LDVTGGIDLDV
+545 GIDLDV

-561 GRDNTTGI
+561 GRDNTTGLQ
-569 RVTAEIT
+569 VTAEIT
-576 KKIIKVKDGIPTVT
+576 KKIVKISDGIPTVT

-598 ESTGETGGGGSS
+598 ETTGETGGGGSS

-642 RRTATEANKAASDAA
+642 RKTATEANKAASDAS

-681 QNALAAAQARI
+681 QNALAAARARV

-699 PVTVTRN
+699 PVTVTRT
-706 DETAAITVAQATSS
+706 DETASITVAQATSS

-735 IQSAANKY
+735 IQSGANRY
-743 TLPVASTAT
+743 ALPVASTAT

-757 PDGRTIT
+757 PDGKTIT
-764 VGPDGTITA
+764 IGPDGTITA
-773 QSSATEASFLAAH
+773 QSSATAASFLAAH
-786 PIGSLYWCVAGNP
+786 PIGSLYWCVAGDP

>member
-1 MRSLSYVCASTGETI
+1 
-16 PLEGPDIWAQTAE
+16 
-29 GLRGREWSYTLGYR
+29 
-43 SLTGVSRTAREAEL
+43 
-57 DLTYV
+57 
-62 RCPEKVD
+62 
-69 STRRLFDADV
+69 
-79 AAGTPGTFDA
+79 
-89 DGWTTRAYVVKAEP
+89 
-103 QTITPTM
+103 
-110 VETQLTVVLLDGVWR
+110 
-125 RETTTHHDP
+125 
-134 RTDAG
+134 
-139 SGLDYPHDYPH
+139 
-150 DYGGM
+150 
-155 SILDTVANTSGMP
+155 
-168 QPIRLTIFGPCV
+168 
-180 NPYVIIG
+180 
-187 PNRYEVDATIPASS
+187 
-201 RLEIDGTADART
+201 
-213 VIMISDTGLRTN
+213 
-225 LFAKAVR
+225 
-232 GTGRGSGTYIF
+232 
-243 EPLPPR
+243 
-249 HEHDQLGWRI
+249 
-259 RIRPDRHRREERT
+259 
-272 AMDLIV
+272 MDLIV
-278 TDTNGTPSGSYAS
+278 TDTNGTPSAAVAS
-291 WTLDLAYGSGENDFE
+291 WTLDLAYGSEENDFD
-306 LQCPARLKPGCR
+306 LRCPARLQPGCR

-332 VKTSVTGGEGE
+332 VRTSVTGGEGE

-365 KDYLTVSGTIGT
+365 KDYLTMSGTIGT

-392 TVTEGASKN
+392 TVTEGTSKT
-401 ANWRFDRYCDA
+401 ARWQFDRYCDA

-437 VDAPPITA
+437 VDAPPIAA

-477 KDRIVVHWYADQ
+477 KDRIVVHWYADH
-489 KGTLSH
+489 KGALSH

-504 RASVYELSNA
+504 RTSVYELATA
-514 DAAELETKGKTKLQ
+514 DVAELETKGKTKLQ

-537 VDVTGGID
+537 VDVTD
-545 LDVTGGIDLDV
+545 GIDLDV

-569 RVTAEIT
+569 KVTAEIT
-576 KKIIKVKDGIPTVT
+576 KKIVKISDGIPTVT

-598 ESTGETGGGGSS
+598 ETTGETGGGSS

-642 RRTATEANKAASDAA
+642 RKTATEANKAASDAA
-657 AEIGGARDLAK
+657 AEIGGARDLAE

-699 PVTVTRN
+699 PVTVTRI

-735 IQSAANKY
+735 IQSGANRY

-757 PDGRTIT
+757 PDGKTIT
-764 VGPDGTITA
+764 IGQDGTITA
-773 QSSATEASFLAAH
+773 QSSATAASFLAAH
-786 PIGSLYWCVAGNP
+786 PIGSLYWCVAGDP
-799 NDHGGTWKEIHT
+799 NDQGGTWKEIHT

>member
-1 MRSLSYVCASTGETI
+1 
-16 PLEGPDIWAQTAE
+16 
-29 GLRGREWSYTLGYR
+29 
-43 SLTGVSRTAREAEL
+43 
-57 DLTYV
+57 
-62 RCPEKVD
+62 
-69 STRRLFDADV
+69 
-79 AAGTPGTFDA
+79 
-89 DGWTTRAYVVKAEP
+89 
-103 QTITPTM
+103 
-110 VETQLTVVLLDGVWR
+110 
-125 RETTTHHDP
+125 
-134 RTDAG
+134 
-139 SGLDYPHDYPH
+139 
-150 DYGGM
+150 
-155 SILDTVANTSGMP
+155 
-168 QPIRLTIFGPCV
+168 
-180 NPYVIIG
+180 
-187 PNRYEVDATIPASS
+187 
-201 RLEIDGTADART
+201 
-213 VIMISDTGLRTN
+213 
-225 LFAKAVR
+225 
-232 GTGRGSGTYIF
+232 
-243 EPLPPR
+243 
-249 HEHDQLGWRI
+249 
-259 RIRPDRHRREERT
+259 
-272 AMDLIV
+272 MDLIV
-278 TDTNGTPSGSYAS
+278 TDTNGIPTGSYAS
-291 WTLDLAYGSGENDFE
+291 WTLDLAYGSGENDFD
-306 LQCPARLKPGCR
+306 LRCPARLQPGCR

-332 VKTSVTGGEGE
+332 VRTSVTGGEGE

-365 KDYLTVSGTIGT
+365 KDYLTMSGTIGT

-386 GLQDII
+386 GLQDILN
-392 TVTEGASKN
+392 VTEGTSKT
-401 ANWRFDRYCDA
+401 ARWQFDRYCDA
-412 WSGLSKML
+412 WSGLLKML

-445 AGDLID
+445 AGYLID

-477 KDRIVVHWYADQ
+477 KDRIVVHWYADH
-489 KGTLSH
+489 KGALSH

-504 RASVYELSNA
+504 RTSVYELSNA

-537 VDVTGGID
+537 VDVTD
-545 LDVTGGIDLDV
+545 GIDLDV

-561 GRDNTTGI
+561 GRDNTTGLQ
-569 RVTAEIT
+569 VTAEIT
-576 KKIIKVKDGIPTVT
+576 KKIVKISDGIPTVT

-598 ESTGETGGGGSS
+598 ETTGETGGGSS

-642 RRTATEANKAASDAA
+642 RKTATEANKAASDAA

-668 QAGVKADTATTTA
+668 QAGVKADTAATTA
-681 QNALAAAQARI
+681 QNALAAARARV

-699 PVTVTRN
+699 PVTVTRT

-720 ADGLMAAADKKKLDG
+720 ADGLLAAADKKKLDG
-735 IQSAANKY
+735 IQSGANKY
-743 TLPVASTAT
+743 TLPVASTVT

-757 PDGRTIT
+757 PDGKTIT
-764 VGPDGTITA
+764 IGPDGTITA
-773 QSSATEASFLAAH
+773 QSSATAASFLAAH
-786 PIGSLYWCVAGNP
+786 PIGSLYWCVAGDP
-799 NDHGGTWKEIHT
+799 NDQGGTWKEIHT

>member
-1 MRSLSYVCASTGETI
+1 
-16 PLEGPDIWAQTAE
+16 
-29 GLRGREWSYTLGYR
+29 
-43 SLTGVSRTAREAEL
+43 
-57 DLTYV
+57 
-62 RCPEKVD
+62 
-69 STRRLFDADV
+69 
-79 AAGTPGTFDA
+79 
-89 DGWTTRAYVVKAEP
+89 
-103 QTITPTM
+103 
-110 VETQLTVVLLDGVWR
+110 
-125 RETTTHHDP
+125 
-134 RTDAG
+134 
-139 SGLDYPHDYPH
+139 
-150 DYGGM
+150 
-155 SILDTVANTSGMP
+155 
-168 QPIRLTIFGPCV
+168 
-180 NPYVIIG
+180 
-187 PNRYEVDATIPASS
+187 
-201 RLEIDGTADART
+201 
-213 VIMISDTGLRTN
+213 
-225 LFAKAVR
+225 
-232 GTGRGSGTYIF
+232 
-243 EPLPPR
+243 
-249 HEHDQLGWRI
+249 
-259 RIRPDRHRREERT
+259 
-272 AMDLIV
+272 MDLIV
-278 TDTNGTPSGSYAS
+278 TDTNGIPTGSYAS
-291 WTLDLAYGSGENDFE
+291 WTLDLAYGSCENDFD
-306 LQCPARLKPGCR
+306 LRCPARLQPGCR

-332 VKTSVTGGEGE
+332 VRTSVTGGEGE

-365 KDYLTVSGTIGT
+365 RDYLTMSGTIGT

-392 TVTEGASKN
+392 TVTEGTSKT
-401 ANWRFDRYCDA
+401 ARWQFDRYCDA
-412 WSGLSKML
+412 WSGLLKML

-456 FDATLASHPINHLIC
+456 FDATLASHPVNHLIC

-477 KDRIVVHWYADQ
+477 KDRIVVHWYADH
-489 KGTLSH
+489 KGALSH

-504 RASVYELSNA
+504 RTSVYELSNA

-537 VDVTGGID
+537 VDITD
-545 LDVTGGIDLDV
+545 GIDLDV

-561 GRDNTTGI
+561 GRDNTTGLQ
-569 RVTAEIT
+569 VTAEIT
-576 KKIIKVKDGIPTVT
+576 KKIVKISDGIPTVT

-598 ESTGETGGGGSS
+598 ETTGETGGGGSS

-642 RRTATEANKAASDAA
+642 RKTATEANKAASDAS

-681 QNALAAAQARI
+681 QNALAAARARV

-699 PVTVTRN
+699 PVTVTRT
-706 DETAAITVAQATSS
+706 DETASITVAQATSS

-735 IQSAANKY
+735 IQSGANRY
-743 TLPVASTAT
+743 ALPVASTAT

-757 PDGRTIT
+757 PDGKTIT
-764 VGPDGTITA
+764 IGPDGTITA
-773 QSSATEASFLAAH
+773 QSSATAASFLAAH
-786 PIGSLYWCVAGNP
+786 PIGSLYWCVAGDP

>member
-1 MRSLSYVCASTGETI
+1 
-16 PLEGPDIWAQTAE
+16 
-29 GLRGREWSYTLGYR
+29 
-43 SLTGVSRTAREAEL
+43 
-57 DLTYV
+57 
-62 RCPEKVD
+62 
-69 STRRLFDADV
+69 
-79 AAGTPGTFDA
+79 
-89 DGWTTRAYVVKAEP
+89 
-103 QTITPTM
+103 
-110 VETQLTVVLLDGVWR
+110 
-125 RETTTHHDP
+125 
-134 RTDAG
+134 
-139 SGLDYPHDYPH
+139 
-150 DYGGM
+150 
-155 SILDTVANTSGMP
+155 
-168 QPIRLTIFGPCV
+168 
-180 NPYVIIG
+180 
-187 PNRYEVDATIPASS
+187 
-201 RLEIDGTADART
+201 
-213 VIMISDTGLRTN
+213 
-225 LFAKAVR
+225 
-232 GTGRGSGTYIF
+232 
-243 EPLPPR
+243 
-249 HEHDQLGWRI
+249 
-259 RIRPDRHRREERT
+259 
-272 AMDLIV
+272 MDLIV
-278 TDTNGTPSGSYAS
+278 TDAHGTPSGSYAS
-291 WTLDLAYGSGENDFE
+291 WTLDLAYGSGENDFD
-306 LQCPARLKPGCR
+306 LQCPACLEPGCR

-365 KDYLTVSGTIGT
+365 KDYLTMSGTIGT
-377 LLRTVISRI
+377 LLRTVISRL

-392 TVTEGASKN
+392 TVTEGTSKT
-401 ANWRFDRYCDA
+401 ANWQFDRYCDA

-456 FDATLASHPINHLIC
+456 FDATLASHPVNHLIC

-504 RASVYELSNA
+504 RTSVYELSNA
-514 DAAELETKGKTKLQ
+514 DVAELETKGKTKLQ

-537 VDVTGGID
+537 VDVTD
-545 LDVTGGIDLDV
+545 GIDLDV

-561 GRDNTTGI
+561 GRDNTTGLQ
-569 RVTAEIT
+569 VTAEIT
-576 KKIIKVKDGIPTVT
+576 KKIVKISDGIPTVT

-598 ESTGETGGGGSS
+598 ETTGETGGGSS

-642 RRTATEANKAASDAA
+642 RKTATEANKAASDAS

-692 LDITASA
+692 LDITAST
-699 PVTVTRN
+699 PVTVTRT

-720 ADGLMAAADKKKLDG
+720 ADGLLAATDKKKLDG
-735 IQSAANKY
+735 IQSGANKY
-743 TLPVASTAT
+743 ALPVASTAT

-757 PDGRTIT
+757 PDGKTIT
-764 VGPDGTITA
+764 IGPDGTITA
-773 QSSATEASFLAAH
+773 QSSATAASFLAAH

>member
-1 MRSLSYVCASTGETI
+1 
-16 PLEGPDIWAQTAE
+16 
-29 GLRGREWSYTLGYR
+29 
-43 SLTGVSRTAREAEL
+43 
-57 DLTYV
+57 
-62 RCPEKVD
+62 
-69 STRRLFDADV
+69 
-79 AAGTPGTFDA
+79 
-89 DGWTTRAYVVKAEP
+89 
-103 QTITPTM
+103 
-110 VETQLTVVLLDGVWR
+110 
-125 RETTTHHDP
+125 
-134 RTDAG
+134 
-139 SGLDYPHDYPH
+139 
-150 DYGGM
+150 
-155 SILDTVANTSGMP
+155 
-168 QPIRLTIFGPCV
+168 
-180 NPYVIIG
+180 
-187 PNRYEVDATIPASS
+187 
-201 RLEIDGTADART
+201 
-213 VIMISDTGLRTN
+213 
-225 LFAKAVR
+225 
-232 GTGRGSGTYIF
+232 
-243 EPLPPR
+243 
-249 HEHDQLGWRI
+249 
-259 RIRPDRHRREERT
+259 
-272 AMDLIV
+272 MDLIV

-291 WTLDLAYGSGENDFE
+291 WTLDLAYGSGENDFD
-306 LQCPARLKPGCR
+306 LQCPACLKPGCR

-332 VKTSVTGGEGE
+332 VKTSVTGGGGE
-343 LTYHGRD
+343 LTYRGRD

-365 KDYLTVSGTIGT
+365 KDYLTMSGTIGT

-386 GLQDII
+386 GLQDIL
-392 TVTEGASKN
+392 TVTEGTSKT
-401 ANWRFDRYCDA
+401 ANWQFDRYCDA

-504 RASVYELSNA
+504 RTSVYELSNA

-537 VDVTGGID
+537 VDVESD
-545 LDVTGGIDLDV
+545 GIDLDV

-569 RVTAEIT
+569 KVTAEIT
-576 KKIIKVKDGIPTVT
+576 KKIIKIEDGIPTVT

-642 RRTATEANKAASDAA
+642 RKTATEANKAASDAA
-657 AEIGGARDLAK
+657 AEIAGARDLAK
-668 QAGVKADTATTTA
+668 QADGKADKAQTTADAANTLASQANDTAQERVKTIAAGTGVTATRAGSTVTLTAPNTLPAPTSLTSTDLNTLKTGWGAYWAGGGNTCSHKPSGVGHFGLIVQRTALGWTTQILTDPQTGTIWRRTWNSNSWDEWKALAEERDATTT
-681 QNALAAAQARI
+681 I
-692 LDITASA
+692 H
-699 PVTVTRN
+699 
-706 DETAAITVAQATSS
+706 
-720 ADGLMAAADKKKLDG
+720 GLMSSGDKQKLDG
-735 IQSAANKY
+735 IQSGANKY

-757 PDGRTIT
+757 PDGKTIT
-764 VGPDGTITA
+764 IGQDGTITA
-773 QSSATEASFLAAH
+773 QSSATAASFLAAH
-786 PIGSLYWCVAGNP
+786 PIGSLYWCVAGDP
-799 NDHGGTWKEIHT
+799 NDQGGTWKEIHT

>member
-1 MRSLSYVCASTGETI
+1 
-16 PLEGPDIWAQTAE
+16 
-29 GLRGREWSYTLGYR
+29 
-43 SLTGVSRTAREAEL
+43 
-57 DLTYV
+57 
-62 RCPEKVD
+62 
-69 STRRLFDADV
+69 
-79 AAGTPGTFDA
+79 
-89 DGWTTRAYVVKAEP
+89 
-103 QTITPTM
+103 
-110 VETQLTVVLLDGVWR
+110 
-125 RETTTHHDP
+125 
-134 RTDAG
+134 
-139 SGLDYPHDYPH
+139 
-150 DYGGM
+150 
-155 SILDTVANTSGMP
+155 
-168 QPIRLTIFGPCV
+168 
-180 NPYVIIG
+180 
-187 PNRYEVDATIPASS
+187 
-201 RLEIDGTADART
+201 
-213 VIMISDTGLRTN
+213 
-225 LFAKAVR
+225 
-232 GTGRGSGTYIF
+232 
-243 EPLPPR
+243 
-249 HEHDQLGWRI
+249 
-259 RIRPDRHRREERT
+259 
-272 AMDLIV
+272 MDLIV
-278 TDTNGTPSGSYAS
+278 TDMNGMPSGAVAS
-291 WTLDLAYGSGENDFE
+291 WTLDLAYGSGENDFD
-306 LQCPARLKPGCR
+306 LRCPARLQPGCR

-365 KDYLTVSGTIGT
+365 KDYLTMSGTIGT

-386 GLQDII
+386 GLQDIL
-392 TVTEGASKN
+392 TVTEGTSKT
-401 ANWRFDRYCDA
+401 ARWQFDRYCDA

-456 FDATLASHPINHLIC
+456 FDATIASHPINHLIC

-504 RASVYELSNA
+504 RTSVYELSNA

-537 VDVTGGID
+537 VDVESD
-545 LDVTGGIDLDV
+545 GIDLDV

-569 RVTAEIT
+569 KVTAEIT
-576 KKIIKVKDGIPTVT
+576 KKIIKIEDGIPTVT

-598 ESTGETGGGGSS
+598 ESTGETAVGGSS
-610 SGDGHA
+610 SGDGYA

-642 RRTATEANKAASDAA
+642 RKTATEANKAASDAA

-681 QNALAAAQARI
+681 QTALAAAQARI
-692 LDITASA
+692 LDITAST
-699 PVTVTRN
+699 PVTVTRT

-720 ADGLMAAADKKKLDG
+720 ADGLLAATDKKKLDG
-735 IQSAANKY
+735 IQSGANKY

-757 PDGRTIT
+757 PDGKTIT
-764 VGPDGTITA
+764 IGPDGTITA
-773 QSSATEASFLAAH
+773 QSSATAASFLAAH
-786 PIGSLYWCVAGNP
+786 PIGSLYWCVAGDP

>member
-1 MRSLSYVCASTGETI
+1 
-16 PLEGPDIWAQTAE
+16 
-29 GLRGREWSYTLGYR
+29 
-43 SLTGVSRTAREAEL
+43 
-57 DLTYV
+57 
-62 RCPEKVD
+62 
-69 STRRLFDADV
+69 
-79 AAGTPGTFDA
+79 
-89 DGWTTRAYVVKAEP
+89 
-103 QTITPTM
+103 
-110 VETQLTVVLLDGVWR
+110 
-125 RETTTHHDP
+125 
-134 RTDAG
+134 
-139 SGLDYPHDYPH
+139 
-150 DYGGM
+150 
-155 SILDTVANTSGMP
+155 
-168 QPIRLTIFGPCV
+168 
-180 NPYVIIG
+180 
-187 PNRYEVDATIPASS
+187 
-201 RLEIDGTADART
+201 
-213 VIMISDTGLRTN
+213 
-225 LFAKAVR
+225 
-232 GTGRGSGTYIF
+232 
-243 EPLPPR
+243 
-249 HEHDQLGWRI
+249 
-259 RIRPDRHRREERT
+259 
-272 AMDLIV
+272 MDLIV
-278 TDTNGTPSGSYAS
+278 TDTNGTPSAAVAS
-291 WTLDLAYGSGENDFE
+291 WTLDLAYGSGENDFD
-306 LQCPARLKPGCR
+306 LRCPARLQPGCR

-365 KDYLTVSGTIGT
+365 KDYLTMSGTIGT

-392 TVTEGASKN
+392 TVTEGTSKTARWQFN
-401 ANWRFDRYCDA
+401 RYCDA

-477 KDRIVVHWYADQ
+477 KDRIVVHWYADH
-489 KGTLSH
+489 KGMLSH

-504 RASVYELSNA
+504 RTSVYELATA

-537 VDVTGGID
+537 VDVTD
-545 LDVTGGIDLDV
+545 GIDLDV

-561 GRDNTTGI
+561 GRDNTTGLQ
-569 RVTAEIT
+569 VTAEIT
-576 KKIIKVKDGIPTVT
+576 KKIVKISDGIPTVT

-598 ESTGETGGGGSS
+598 ETTGETGGGSS

-642 RRTATEANKAASDAA
+642 RKTATEANKAASDAA

-699 PVTVTRN
+699 PVTVTRT

-720 ADGLMAAADKKKLDG
+720 ADGLLAAADKKKLDG
-735 IQSAANKY
+735 IQSGANKY

-757 PDGRTIT
+757 PDGKTIT
-764 VGPDGTITA
+764 IGQDGTITA
-773 QSSATEASFLAAH
+773 QSSATAASFLAAH
-786 PIGSLYWCVAGNP
+786 PIGSLYWCVAGDP

>member
-1 MRSLSYVCASTGETI
+1 
-16 PLEGPDIWAQTAE
+16 
-29 GLRGREWSYTLGYR
+29 
-43 SLTGVSRTAREAEL
+43 
-57 DLTYV
+57 
-62 RCPEKVD
+62 
-69 STRRLFDADV
+69 
-79 AAGTPGTFDA
+79 
-89 DGWTTRAYVVKAEP
+89 
-103 QTITPTM
+103 
-110 VETQLTVVLLDGVWR
+110 
-125 RETTTHHDP
+125 
-134 RTDAG
+134 
-139 SGLDYPHDYPH
+139 
-150 DYGGM
+150 
-155 SILDTVANTSGMP
+155 
-168 QPIRLTIFGPCV
+168 
-180 NPYVIIG
+180 
-187 PNRYEVDATIPASS
+187 
-201 RLEIDGTADART
+201 
-213 VIMISDTGLRTN
+213 
-225 LFAKAVR
+225 
-232 GTGRGSGTYIF
+232 
-243 EPLPPR
+243 
-249 HEHDQLGWRI
+249 
-259 RIRPDRHRREERT
+259 
-272 AMDLIV
+272 MDLIV
-278 TDTNGTPSGSYAS
+278 TDTNGIPTGSYAS
-291 WTLDLAYGSGENDFE
+291 WTLDLAYGSGENDFD
-306 LQCPARLKPGCR
+306 LRCPARLQPGCR

-332 VKTSVTGGEGE
+332 VRTSVTGGEGE

-365 KDYLTVSGTIGT
+365 RDYLTMSGTIGT

-392 TVTEGASKN
+392 TVTEGTSKT
-401 ANWRFDRYCDA
+401 ARWQFDRYCDA
-412 WSGLSKML
+412 WSGLLKML

-477 KDRIVVHWYADQ
+477 KDRIVVHWYADH
-489 KGTLSH
+489 KGALSH

-504 RASVYELSNA
+504 RTSVYELATA
-514 DAAELETKGKTKLQ
+514 DVAELETKGKTKLQ

-537 VDVTGGID
+537 VDVTD
-545 LDVTGGIDLDV
+545 GIDLDV

-569 RVTAEIT
+569 KVTAEIT
-576 KKIIKVKDGIPTVT
+576 KKIVKISDGIPTVT

-598 ESTGETGGGGSS
+598 ETTGETGGGSS

-642 RRTATEANKAASDAA
+642 RKTATEANKAASDAA
-657 AEIGGARDLAK
+657 AEIGGARDLAE

-699 PVTVTRN
+699 PVTVTRI

-735 IQSAANKY
+735 IQSGANRY

-757 PDGRTIT
+757 PDGKTIT
-764 VGPDGTITA
+764 IGQDGTITA
-773 QSSATEASFLAAH
+773 QSSATAASFLAAH
-786 PIGSLYWCVAGNP
+786 PIGSLYWCVAGDP
-799 NDHGGTWKEIHT
+799 NDQGGTWKEIHT

>member
-1 MRSLSYVCASTGETI
+1 
-16 PLEGPDIWAQTAE
+16 
-29 GLRGREWSYTLGYR
+29 
-43 SLTGVSRTAREAEL
+43 
-57 DLTYV
+57 
-62 RCPEKVD
+62 
-69 STRRLFDADV
+69 
-79 AAGTPGTFDA
+79 
-89 DGWTTRAYVVKAEP
+89 
-103 QTITPTM
+103 
-110 VETQLTVVLLDGVWR
+110 
-125 RETTTHHDP
+125 
-134 RTDAG
+134 
-139 SGLDYPHDYPH
+139 
-150 DYGGM
+150 
-155 SILDTVANTSGMP
+155 
-168 QPIRLTIFGPCV
+168 
-180 NPYVIIG
+180 
-187 PNRYEVDATIPASS
+187 
-201 RLEIDGTADART
+201 
-213 VIMISDTGLRTN
+213 
-225 LFAKAVR
+225 
-232 GTGRGSGTYIF
+232 
-243 EPLPPR
+243 
-249 HEHDQLGWRI
+249 
-259 RIRPDRHRREERT
+259 
-272 AMDLIV
+272 MDLIV
-278 TDTNGTPSGSYAS
+278 TDALGIPTGSYAS
-291 WTLDLAYGSGENDFE
+291 WTLDLAYGSGENDFD
-306 LQCPARLKPGCR
+306 LRCPARLQPGCR

-332 VKTSVTGGEGE
+332 VRTSVTGGEGE

-365 KDYLTVSGTIGT
+365 RDYLTMSGTIGT

-392 TVTEGASKN
+392 TVTEGTSKT
-401 ANWRFDRYCDA
+401 ARWQFDRYCDA
-412 WSGLSKML
+412 WSGLLKML

-477 KDRIVVHWYADQ
+477 KDRIVVHWYADH
-489 KGTLSH
+489 KGALSH

-537 VDVTGGID
+537 VDVTD
-545 LDVTGGIDLDV
+545 GIDLDV

-561 GRDNTTGI
+561 GRDNTTGLQ
-569 RVTAEIT
+569 VTAEIT
-576 KKIIKVKDGIPTVT
+576 KKIVKISDGIPTVT

-598 ESTGETGGGGSS
+598 ETTGETGGGGSS

-642 RRTATEANKAASDAA
+642 RKTATEANKAASDAA

-681 QNALAAAQARI
+681 QNALAAARARV

-699 PVTVTRN
+699 PVTVTRT
-706 DETAAITVAQATSS
+706 DETASITVAQATSS

-735 IQSAANKY
+735 IQSGANKY
-743 TLPVASTAT
+743 ALPVASTAT

-764 VGPDGTITA
+764 IGQDGTITA
-773 QSSATEASFLAAH
+773 QSSATAASFLAAH
-786 PIGSLYWCVAGNP
+786 PIGSLYWCVAGDP
-799 NDHGGTWKEIHT
+799 NDQGGTWKEIHT

>member
-1 MRSLSYVCASTGETI
+1 
-16 PLEGPDIWAQTAE
+16 
-29 GLRGREWSYTLGYR
+29 
-43 SLTGVSRTAREAEL
+43 
-57 DLTYV
+57 
-62 RCPEKVD
+62 
-69 STRRLFDADV
+69 
-79 AAGTPGTFDA
+79 
-89 DGWTTRAYVVKAEP
+89 
-103 QTITPTM
+103 
-110 VETQLTVVLLDGVWR
+110 
-125 RETTTHHDP
+125 
-134 RTDAG
+134 
-139 SGLDYPHDYPH
+139 
-150 DYGGM
+150 
-155 SILDTVANTSGMP
+155 
-168 QPIRLTIFGPCV
+168 
-180 NPYVIIG
+180 
-187 PNRYEVDATIPASS
+187 
-201 RLEIDGTADART
+201 
-213 VIMISDTGLRTN
+213 
-225 LFAKAVR
+225 
-232 GTGRGSGTYIF
+232 
-243 EPLPPR
+243 
-249 HEHDQLGWRI
+249 
-259 RIRPDRHRREERT
+259 
-272 AMDLIV
+272 MDLIV
-278 TDTNGTPSGSYAS
+278 TGPDGTPSGSYAS
-291 WTLDLAYGSGENDFE
+291 WTLDLAYGSGENDFD
-306 LQCPARLKPGCR
+306 LRCPARLQPGCR

-332 VKTSVTGGEGE
+332 VRTSVTGGEGE

-365 KDYLTVSGTIGT
+365 RDYLTMSGTIGT

-392 TVTEGASKN
+392 TVTEGTSKT
-401 ANWRFDRYCDA
+401 ANWQFDRYCDA

-456 FDATLASHPINHLIC
+456 FDATLASHPVNHLIC

-477 KDRIVVHWYADQ
+477 KDRIVVHWYADH
-489 KGTLSH
+489 KGALSH

-504 RASVYELSNA
+504 RASVYELATA

-537 VDVTGGID
+537 VDVTD
-545 LDVTGGIDLDV
+545 GIDLDV

-569 RVTAEIT
+569 KVTAEIT
-576 KKIIKVKDGIPTVT
+576 KKIIKIEDGIPTVT

-642 RRTATEANKAASDAA
+642 RKTAIEANKAASDAS

-681 QNALAAAQARI
+681 QTALAAARARI

-699 PVTVTRN
+699 PVTVTRT

-720 ADGLMAAADKKKLDG
+720 ADGLLAAADKKKLDG
-735 IQSAANKY
+735 IQSGANKY
-743 TLPVASTAT
+743 ALPVASTVT

-757 PDGRTIT
+757 PDGTTIT
-764 VGPDGTITA
+764 IGPDGTITA
-773 QSSATEASFLAAH
+773 QSSATAASFLAAH
-786 PIGSLYWCVAGNP
+786 PIGSLYWCVAGDP
-799 NDHGGTWKEIHT
+799 NGHGGTWKEIHT

>member
-1 MRSLSYVCASTGETI
+1 
-16 PLEGPDIWAQTAE
+16 
-29 GLRGREWSYTLGYR
+29 
-43 SLTGVSRTAREAEL
+43 
-57 DLTYV
+57 
-62 RCPEKVD
+62 
-69 STRRLFDADV
+69 
-79 AAGTPGTFDA
+79 
-89 DGWTTRAYVVKAEP
+89 
-103 QTITPTM
+103 
-110 VETQLTVVLLDGVWR
+110 
-125 RETTTHHDP
+125 
-134 RTDAG
+134 
-139 SGLDYPHDYPH
+139 
-150 DYGGM
+150 
-155 SILDTVANTSGMP
+155 
-168 QPIRLTIFGPCV
+168 
-180 NPYVIIG
+180 
-187 PNRYEVDATIPASS
+187 
-201 RLEIDGTADART
+201 
-213 VIMISDTGLRTN
+213 
-225 LFAKAVR
+225 
-232 GTGRGSGTYIF
+232 
-243 EPLPPR
+243 
-249 HEHDQLGWRI
+249 
-259 RIRPDRHRREERT
+259 
-272 AMDLIV
+272 MDLIV
-278 TDTNGTPSGSYAS
+278 TDAAGTPSGSYAS
-291 WTLDLAYGSGENDFE
+291 WTLDLAYGSGENDFD
-306 LQCPARLKPGCR
+306 LRCPACLEPGCR

-332 VKTSVTGGEGE
+332 VRTSVTGGEGE

-365 KDYLTVSGTIGT
+365 RDYLTMSGTIGM

-392 TVTEGASKN
+392 TVTEGTSKT
-401 ANWRFDRYCDA
+401 ARWQFDRYCDA

-456 FDATLASHPINHLIC
+456 FDATLASHPVNHLIC

-477 KDRIVVHWYADQ
+477 KDRIVVHWYADH
-489 KGTLSH
+489 KGALSH

-504 RASVYELSNA
+504 RTSVYELSNA
-514 DAAELETKGKTKLQ
+514 DVAELETKGKTKLQ

-537 VDVTGGID
+537 VDVTD
-545 LDVTGGIDLDV
+545 GIDLDV

-561 GRDNTTGI
+561 GRDNTTGLQ
-569 RVTAEIT
+569 VTAEIT
-576 KKIIKVKDGIPTVT
+576 KKIVKISDGIPTVT

-616 YYAGS
+616 YYAGE
-621 GLTLSNWTF
+621 GLTLTGWTF
-630 SADVTAA
+630 SADVTTS
-637 DLETV
+637 DLEAV
-642 RRTATEANKAASDAA
+642 RRTATEANKAASDAS

-681 QNALAAAQARI
+681 QNAWAAAQARI

-699 PVTVTRN
+699 PVTVTRT
-706 DETAAITVAQATSS
+706 DETASITVAQATSS
-720 ADGLMAAADKKKLDG
+720 ADGLMAAADKKKLDD
-735 IQSAANKY
+735 IQSGANKY
-743 TLPVASTAT
+743 ALPVASTAT

-764 VGPDGTITA
+764 IGQDGTITA
-773 QSSATEASFLAAH
+773 QSSATAASFLAAH

-799 NDHGGTWKEIHT
+799 NDQGGTWKEIHT

>member
-1 MRSLSYVCASTGETI
+1 
-16 PLEGPDIWAQTAE
+16 
-29 GLRGREWSYTLGYR
+29 
-43 SLTGVSRTAREAEL
+43 
-57 DLTYV
+57 
-62 RCPEKVD
+62 
-69 STRRLFDADV
+69 
-79 AAGTPGTFDA
+79 
-89 DGWTTRAYVVKAEP
+89 
-103 QTITPTM
+103 
-110 VETQLTVVLLDGVWR
+110 
-125 RETTTHHDP
+125 
-134 RTDAG
+134 
-139 SGLDYPHDYPH
+139 
-150 DYGGM
+150 
-155 SILDTVANTSGMP
+155 
-168 QPIRLTIFGPCV
+168 
-180 NPYVIIG
+180 
-187 PNRYEVDATIPASS
+187 
-201 RLEIDGTADART
+201 
-213 VIMISDTGLRTN
+213 
-225 LFAKAVR
+225 
-232 GTGRGSGTYIF
+232 
-243 EPLPPR
+243 
-249 HEHDQLGWRI
+249 
-259 RIRPDRHRREERT
+259 
-272 AMDLIV
+272 MDLIV
-278 TDTNGTPSGSYAS
+278 TDAAGIPTGSYAS
-291 WTLDLAYGSGENDFE
+291 WTLDLAYGSGENDFD
-306 LQCPARLKPGCR
+306 LQCPACLEPGCR

-365 KDYLTVSGTIGT
+365 KDYLTMSGTIGT
-377 LLRTVISRI
+377 LLRIVISRI
-386 GLQDII
+386 GLQDIL
-392 TVTEGASKN
+392 TVTEGTSKT
-401 ANWRFDRYCDA
+401 ANWQFDRYCDA

-504 RASVYELSNA
+504 RTSVYELSNA

-537 VDVTGGID
+537 VDVESD
-545 LDVTGGIDLDV
+545 GIDLDV

-569 RVTAEIT
+569 KVTAEIT
-576 KKIIKVKDGIPTVT
+576 KKIIKIEDGIPTVT

-642 RRTATEANKAASDAA
+642 RKTATEANKAASDAA
-657 AEIGGARDLAK
+657 AEIAGARDLAK
-668 QAGVKADTATTTA
+668 QADGKADKAQTTADAANTLASQANDTAQERVKTIAAGTGVTATRAGSTVTLTAPNTLPAPTSLTSTDLNTLKTGYGAYWAGGGNTCSHKPSGVGHFGLIVQRTALGCTTQILTDPQTGTIWRRTWNFNSWDEWKALAEERDATTT
-681 QNALAAAQARI
+681 I
-692 LDITASA
+692 H
-699 PVTVTRN
+699 
-706 DETAAITVAQATSS
+706 
-720 ADGLMAAADKKKLDG
+720 GLMSSGDKKKLDG
-735 IQSAANKY
+735 IQSGANKY

-757 PDGRTIT
+757 PDGKTIT
-764 VGPDGTITA
+764 IGQDGTITA
-773 QSSATEASFLAAH
+773 QSSATAASFLAAH
-786 PIGSLYWCVAGNP
+786 PIGSLYWCVAGDP

>member
-1 MRSLSYVCASTGETI
+1 
-16 PLEGPDIWAQTAE
+16 
-29 GLRGREWSYTLGYR
+29 
-43 SLTGVSRTAREAEL
+43 
-57 DLTYV
+57 
-62 RCPEKVD
+62 
-69 STRRLFDADV
+69 
-79 AAGTPGTFDA
+79 
-89 DGWTTRAYVVKAEP
+89 
-103 QTITPTM
+103 
-110 VETQLTVVLLDGVWR
+110 
-125 RETTTHHDP
+125 
-134 RTDAG
+134 
-139 SGLDYPHDYPH
+139 
-150 DYGGM
+150 
-155 SILDTVANTSGMP
+155 
-168 QPIRLTIFGPCV
+168 
-180 NPYVIIG
+180 
-187 PNRYEVDATIPASS
+187 
-201 RLEIDGTADART
+201 
-213 VIMISDTGLRTN
+213 
-225 LFAKAVR
+225 
-232 GTGRGSGTYIF
+232 
-243 EPLPPR
+243 
-249 HEHDQLGWRI
+249 
-259 RIRPDRHRREERT
+259 
-272 AMDLIV
+272 MDLIV

-291 WTLDLAYGSGENDFE
+291 WTLDLAYGSGENDFD

-332 VKTSVTGGEGE
+332 VKTSVTGGKGE

-773 QSSATEASFLAAH
+773 QSSATAASFLAAH

>member
-1 MRSLSYVCASTGETI
+1 
-16 PLEGPDIWAQTAE
+16 
-29 GLRGREWSYTLGYR
+29 
-43 SLTGVSRTAREAEL
+43 
-57 DLTYV
+57 
-62 RCPEKVD
+62 
-69 STRRLFDADV
+69 
-79 AAGTPGTFDA
+79 
-89 DGWTTRAYVVKAEP
+89 
-103 QTITPTM
+103 
-110 VETQLTVVLLDGVWR
+110 
-125 RETTTHHDP
+125 
-134 RTDAG
+134 
-139 SGLDYPHDYPH
+139 
-150 DYGGM
+150 
-155 SILDTVANTSGMP
+155 
-168 QPIRLTIFGPCV
+168 
-180 NPYVIIG
+180 
-187 PNRYEVDATIPASS
+187 
-201 RLEIDGTADART
+201 
-213 VIMISDTGLRTN
+213 
-225 LFAKAVR
+225 
-232 GTGRGSGTYIF
+232 
-243 EPLPPR
+243 
-249 HEHDQLGWRI
+249 
-259 RIRPDRHRREERT
+259 
-272 AMDLIV
+272 MDLIV
-278 TDTNGTPSGSYAS
+278 TDTNGTPSAAVAS
-291 WTLDLAYGSGENDFE
+291 WTLDLAYGSGENDFD
-306 LQCPARLKPGCR
+306 LRCPARLQPGCR

-365 KDYLTVSGTIGT
+365 KDYLTMSGTIGT

-392 TVTEGASKN
+392 TVTEGTSKTARWQFN
-401 ANWRFDRYCDA
+401 RYCDA

-471 LGKGEL
+471 LGKGDL

-504 RASVYELSNA
+504 RTIVYELSNA

-537 VDVTGGID
+537 VDVTD
-545 LDVTGGIDLDV
+545 GIDLDV

-561 GRDNTTGI
+561 GRDNTTGLQ
-569 RVTAEIT
+569 VTAEIT
-576 KKIIKVKDGIPTVT
+576 KKIVKISDGIPTVT

-598 ESTGETGGGGSS
+598 ETTGETGGGGSS

-642 RRTATEANKAASDAA
+642 RKTATEANKAASDAS

-681 QNALAAAQARI
+681 QNALAAARARV

-699 PVTVTRN
+699 PVTVTRT
-706 DETAAITVAQATSS
+706 DETASITVAQATSS

-735 IQSAANKY
+735 IQSGANRY
-743 TLPVASTAT
+743 ALPVASTAT

-757 PDGRTIT
+757 PDGKTIT
-764 VGPDGTITA
+764 IGPDGTITA
-773 QSSATEASFLAAH
+773 QSSATAASFLAAH
-786 PIGSLYWCVAGNP
+786 PIGSLYWCVAGDP

>member
-1 MRSLSYVCASTGETI
+1 
-16 PLEGPDIWAQTAE
+16 
-29 GLRGREWSYTLGYR
+29 
-43 SLTGVSRTAREAEL
+43 
-57 DLTYV
+57 
-62 RCPEKVD
+62 
-69 STRRLFDADV
+69 
-79 AAGTPGTFDA
+79 
-89 DGWTTRAYVVKAEP
+89 
-103 QTITPTM
+103 
-110 VETQLTVVLLDGVWR
+110 
-125 RETTTHHDP
+125 
-134 RTDAG
+134 
-139 SGLDYPHDYPH
+139 
-150 DYGGM
+150 
-155 SILDTVANTSGMP
+155 
-168 QPIRLTIFGPCV
+168 
-180 NPYVIIG
+180 
-187 PNRYEVDATIPASS
+187 
-201 RLEIDGTADART
+201 
-213 VIMISDTGLRTN
+213 
-225 LFAKAVR
+225 
-232 GTGRGSGTYIF
+232 
-243 EPLPPR
+243 
-249 HEHDQLGWRI
+249 
-259 RIRPDRHRREERT
+259 
-272 AMDLIV
+272 MDLIV
-278 TDTNGTPSGSYAS
+278 TDTNGIPTGSYAS
-291 WTLDLAYGSGENDFE
+291 WTLDLAYGSGENDFD
-306 LQCPARLKPGCR
+306 LQCPACLEPGCR

-343 LTYHGRD
+343 LNYHGRD

-365 KDYLTVSGTIGT
+365 KDYLTMSGTIGT
-377 LLRTVISRI
+377 LLRIVISRI
-386 GLQDII
+386 GLQDILN
-392 TVTEGASKN
+392 VTEGTSKT
-401 ANWRFDRYCDA
+401 ANWQFDRYCDA

-471 LGKGEL
+471 LGKGDL

-504 RASVYELSNA
+504 RTSVYELATA

-537 VDVTGGID
+537 VDVESD
-545 LDVTGGIDLDV
+545 GIDLDV

-569 RVTAEIT
+569 KVTAEIT
-576 KKIIKVKDGIPTVT
+576 KKIIKIEDGIPTVT

-642 RRTATEANKAASDAA
+642 RKTATEANKAASDAA
-657 AEIGGARDLAK
+657 AEIAGARDLAT
-668 QAGVKADTATTTA
+668 QADGKADKAQTTADAANKLAAQANDTAQERVKTIAAGTGVTATRAGSTVTLAAPSALPAPTNLASTDLNTLKTGWGAYWAGGGNTCSHKPSGVGHFGLIVQRTALGWATQLLTDPQTGKIWRRTWNSGSWDEWKALAEDRDATTT
-681 QNALAAAQARI
+681 I
-692 LDITASA
+692 H
-699 PVTVTRN
+699 
-706 DETAAITVAQATSS
+706 
-720 ADGLMAAADKKKLDG
+720 GLMSSGDKKKLDS
-735 IQSAANKY
+735 IQDGANAY
-743 TLPVASTAT
+743 TLPVAAT
-752 LGGVK
+752 DAIGGVK
-757 PDGRTIT
+757 PDGKTIT
-764 VGPDGTITA
+764 IGEDGTITA
-773 QSSATEASFLAAH
+773 QSSATAASFLAAH

-799 NDHGGTWKEIHT
+799 NDQGGTWKEIHT

>member
-1 MRSLSYVCASTGETI
+1 
-16 PLEGPDIWAQTAE
+16 
-29 GLRGREWSYTLGYR
+29 
-43 SLTGVSRTAREAEL
+43 
-57 DLTYV
+57 
-62 RCPEKVD
+62 
-69 STRRLFDADV
+69 
-79 AAGTPGTFDA
+79 
-89 DGWTTRAYVVKAEP
+89 
-103 QTITPTM
+103 
-110 VETQLTVVLLDGVWR
+110 
-125 RETTTHHDP
+125 
-134 RTDAG
+134 
-139 SGLDYPHDYPH
+139 
-150 DYGGM
+150 
-155 SILDTVANTSGMP
+155 
-168 QPIRLTIFGPCV
+168 
-180 NPYVIIG
+180 
-187 PNRYEVDATIPASS
+187 
-201 RLEIDGTADART
+201 
-213 VIMISDTGLRTN
+213 
-225 LFAKAVR
+225 
-232 GTGRGSGTYIF
+232 
-243 EPLPPR
+243 
-249 HEHDQLGWRI
+249 
-259 RIRPDRHRREERT
+259 
-272 AMDLIV
+272 MDLIV

-291 WTLDLAYGSGENDFE
+291 WTLDLAYGSGENDFD
-306 LQCPARLKPGCR
+306 LQCPACLKPGCR

-343 LTYHGRD
+343 LTYRGRD

-365 KDYLTVSGTIGT
+365 KDYLTMSGTIGT

-386 GLQDII
+386 GLQDIL
-392 TVTEGASKN
+392 TVTEGTSKT
-401 ANWRFDRYCDA
+401 ANWQFDRYCDA

-504 RASVYELSNA
+504 RTSVYELSNA

-528 ELRDTGSID
+528 ELRDTGSVD
-537 VDVTGGID
+537 VDVESD
-545 LDVTGGIDLDV
+545 GIDLDV

-569 RVTAEIT
+569 KVTAEIT
-576 KKIIKVKDGIPTVT
+576 KKIIKIEDGIPTVT

-642 RRTATEANKAASDAA
+642 RKTATEANKAASDAA
-657 AEIGGARDLAK
+657 AEIAGARDLAK
-668 QAGVKADTATTTA
+668 QADGKADKAQTTADAANTLASQANDTAQERVKTIAAGTGVTATRAGSTVTLTAPNTLPAPTSLTSTDLNTLKTGYGAYWAAGGNTCSHKPSGVGHFGLIVQRTALGCTTQILTDPQTGKIWRRTWNSGSWDEWKALAEDRDATTT
-681 QNALAAAQARI
+681 I
-692 LDITASA
+692 H
-699 PVTVTRN
+699 
-706 DETAAITVAQATSS
+706 
-720 ADGLMAAADKKKLDG
+720 GLMSSGDKQKLDG
-735 IQSAANKY
+735 IQSGANKY

-757 PDGRTIT
+757 PDGKTIT
-764 VGPDGTITA
+764 IGQDGTITA
-773 QSSATEASFLAAH
+773 QSSATAASFLAAH

-799 NDHGGTWKEIHT
+799 NDQGGTWKEIPT

>member
-1 MRSLSYVCASTGETI
+1 
-16 PLEGPDIWAQTAE
+16 
-29 GLRGREWSYTLGYR
+29 
-43 SLTGVSRTAREAEL
+43 
-57 DLTYV
+57 
-62 RCPEKVD
+62 
-69 STRRLFDADV
+69 
-79 AAGTPGTFDA
+79 
-89 DGWTTRAYVVKAEP
+89 
-103 QTITPTM
+103 
-110 VETQLTVVLLDGVWR
+110 
-125 RETTTHHDP
+125 
-134 RTDAG
+134 
-139 SGLDYPHDYPH
+139 
-150 DYGGM
+150 
-155 SILDTVANTSGMP
+155 
-168 QPIRLTIFGPCV
+168 
-180 NPYVIIG
+180 
-187 PNRYEVDATIPASS
+187 
-201 RLEIDGTADART
+201 
-213 VIMISDTGLRTN
+213 
-225 LFAKAVR
+225 
-232 GTGRGSGTYIF
+232 
-243 EPLPPR
+243 
-249 HEHDQLGWRI
+249 
-259 RIRPDRHRREERT
+259 
-272 AMDLIV
+272 MDLIV
-278 TDTNGTPSGSYAS
+278 TDTNGIPTGSYAS
-291 WTLDLAYGSGENDFE
+291 WTLDLAYGSGENDFD
-306 LQCPARLKPGCR
+306 LRCPACLEPGCR

-365 KDYLTVSGTIGT
+365 RDYLTMSGTIGT

-392 TVTEGASKN
+392 TVTEGTSKT
-401 ANWRFDRYCDA
+401 ARWQFDRYCDA
-412 WSGLSKML
+412 WSGLLKML

-477 KDRIVVHWYADQ
+477 KDRIVVHWYADH
-489 KGTLSH
+489 KGALSH

-504 RASVYELSNA
+504 RTSVYELSNA
-514 DAAELETKGKTKLQ
+514 DVAELETKGKTKLQ

-537 VDVTGGID
+537 VDVTD
-545 LDVTGGIDLDV
+545 GIDLDV

-569 RVTAEIT
+569 KVTAEIT
-576 KKIIKVKDGIPTVT
+576 KKIVKISDGIPTVT

-598 ESTGETGGGGSS
+598 ETTGETGGGSS

-642 RRTATEANKAASDAA
+642 RKTATEANKAASDAA

-681 QNALAAAQARI
+681 QNAWAAAQARI

-699 PVTVTRN
+699 PVKVTRT
-706 DETAAITVAQATSS
+706 DETASITVAQATSS
-720 ADGLMAAADKKKLDG
+720 ADGLMAAADKKKLDD
-735 IQSAANKY
+735 IQSGANRY
-743 TLPVASTAT
+743 ALPVASTAT

-764 VGPDGTITA
+764 IGQNGTITA
-773 QSSATEASFLAAH
+773 QSSATAASFLAAH
-786 PIGSLYWCVAGNP
+786 PIGSLYWCVAGDP
-799 NDHGGTWKEIHT
+799 NDQGGTWKEIHT

>member
-1 MRSLSYVCASTGETI
+1 
-16 PLEGPDIWAQTAE
+16 
-29 GLRGREWSYTLGYR
+29 
-43 SLTGVSRTAREAEL
+43 
-57 DLTYV
+57 
-62 RCPEKVD
+62 
-69 STRRLFDADV
+69 
-79 AAGTPGTFDA
+79 
-89 DGWTTRAYVVKAEP
+89 
-103 QTITPTM
+103 
-110 VETQLTVVLLDGVWR
+110 
-125 RETTTHHDP
+125 
-134 RTDAG
+134 
-139 SGLDYPHDYPH
+139 
-150 DYGGM
+150 
-155 SILDTVANTSGMP
+155 
-168 QPIRLTIFGPCV
+168 
-180 NPYVIIG
+180 
-187 PNRYEVDATIPASS
+187 
-201 RLEIDGTADART
+201 
-213 VIMISDTGLRTN
+213 
-225 LFAKAVR
+225 
-232 GTGRGSGTYIF
+232 
-243 EPLPPR
+243 
-249 HEHDQLGWRI
+249 
-259 RIRPDRHRREERT
+259 
-272 AMDLIV
+272 MDLIV

-291 WTLDLAYGSGENDFE
+291 WTLDLAYGSGENDFD
-306 LQCPARLKPGCR
+306 LQCPACLKPGCR

-365 KDYLTVSGTIGT
+365 KDCLTMNGTIGT

-386 GLQDII
+386 GLQDIL
-392 TVTEGASKN
+392 TVTEGTSKT
-401 ANWRFDRYCDA
+401 ANWQFDRYCDA

-456 FDATLASHPINHLIC
+456 FDATLASHPVNHLIC

-504 RASVYELSNA
+504 RTSVYELSNA

-537 VDVTGGID
+537 VDVESD
-545 LDVTGGIDLDV
+545 GIDLDV

-569 RVTAEIT
+569 KVTAEIT
-576 KKIIKVKDGIPTVT
+576 KKIIKIEDGIPTVT

-598 ESTGETGGGGSS
+598 ESAGETGGGGSS

-642 RRTATEANKAASDAA
+642 RKTATEANKAASDAA
-657 AEIGGARDLAK
+657 AEIAGARDLAK
-668 QAGVKADTATTTA
+668 QADGKADKAQTTADAANTLASQANDTAQERVKTIAAGTGVTATRAGSTVTLTAPNTLPAPTSLTSTDLNTLKTGYGAYWAGGGNTCSHKPSGVGHFGLIVQRTALGWTTQILTDPQTGTIWRRTWNSNSWDEWKALAEERDATTT
-681 QNALAAAQARI
+681 I
-692 LDITASA
+692 H
-699 PVTVTRN
+699 
-706 DETAAITVAQATSS
+706 
-720 ADGLMAAADKKKLDG
+720 GLMSSGDKQKLDG
-735 IQSAANKY
+735 IQSGANKY

-757 PDGRTIT
+757 PDGKTIT
-764 VGPDGTITA
+764 IGQDGTITA
-773 QSSATEASFLAAH
+773 QSSATAASFLAAH
-786 PIGSLYWCVAGNP
+786 PIGSLYWCVAGDP

>member
-1 MRSLSYVCASTGETI
+1 METIEYTAGNGESIGFEGPLYGET
-16 PLEGPDIWAQTAE
+16 LT
-29 GLRGREWSYTLGYR
+29 GLRGRAWDYSLASRG
-43 SLTGVSRTAREAEL
+43 LTGVTRKTRETNVTVRIHDSPATL
-57 DLTYV
+57 DLL
-62 RCPEKVD
+62 C
-69 STRRLFDADV
+69 RLADADM
-79 AAGTPGTFDA
+79 AAGTPGTLIA
-89 DGWTTRAYVVKAEP
+89 DGEWETRAWIPKSEP

-187 PNRYEVDATIPASS
+187 PNRYEVDATIPAGS

-225 LFAKAVR
+225 LFAKAMR

-291 WTLDLAYGSGENDFE
+291 WTLDLAYGSGENDFD

-489 KGTLSH
+489 QGTLSH

-514 DAAELETKGKTKLQ
+514 DDAELETKGKTKLQ

-537 VDVTGGID
+537 V
-545 LDVTGGIDLDV
+545 DVTGGIDLDV

-735 IQSAANKY
+735 IQPAANKY

-764 VGPDGTITA
+764 IGPDGTITA
-773 QSSATEASFLAAH
+773 QSSATAASFLAAH